1 MRVRKCSVTKALPK
15 SAVAFAVCAVGL
27 STTLLSGCN
36 PAPEDAPKH
45 AQQASVDKPESV
57 KQQEDKRLVAFIE
70 ARFDRLVAQSP
81 NLQSYLGP
89 VDLCCIYF
97 TQQYMGSHII
107 ENASDTMLA

>member
-45 AQQASVDKPESV
+45 AQQ
-57 KQQEDKRLVAFIE
+57 E
-70 ARFDRLVAQSP
+70 ARKR
-81 NLQSYLGP
+81 
-89 VDLCCIYF
+89 
-97 TQQYMGSHII
+97 
-107 ENASDTMLA
+107 